1 MDHLTFL
8 QWKHWPCS
16 EPLGLIQ
23 SASSTNKSG
32 HLYHLKIFLVSTEL
46 ENSSKF
52 LSEGK
57 TFLLKAEKVN
67 TSYKYKKSEKA
78 PFLKNINKHSDF
90 FQVSSNPGLIFPNF
104 STMIWPIREK
114 HLAFM

>member
-1 MDHLTFL
+1 MDHQTFL

-23 SASSTNKSG
+23 SASSTHTGG
-32 HLYHLKIFLVSTEL
+32 HWYHLKIFLVSTEL

-57 TFLLKAEKVN
+57 TFLLKAEKGN
-67 TSYKYKKSEKA
+67 TSYKYEKSEKA
-78 PFLKNINKHSDF
+78 PFLYTYK
-90 FQVSSNPGLIFPNF
+90 
-104 STMIWPIREK
+104 
-114 HLAFM
+114 